1 MVIQTLP
8 RALIAEALWVTTQ
21 TMKKNILIAPEGPSS
36 PFKVSDLPVIA
47 KLCRAAHHH
56 YRKKWAKRLAKRPT
70 RMAYD
75 VARDLLKIGGQGRMH
90 LGQDRTAL
98 FDARKP
104 HFGSIYFGNEAA
116 GYEPDVS
123 ALLSCLLKGDQT
135 FCDIGSNWG
144 YFTFYAASLKDFTG
158 PIHAF
163 EPVPATRLDVTQ
175 LRDGFGLQD
184 RITIHATALSSEA
197 GSVEMAVHDSE
208 TGLNRIAGSGVG
220 REGAGREI
228 VKMSRFDDLG
238 IKSDVIKMD
247 VEDHEFEA
255 LSGAVD
261 TLQNAKP
268 FIIVE
273 SWLTPSQPLRT
284 LRALRLLEEQNY
296 DLYQPC
302 WRIDTHD
309 GLVIFPELGDRLPG
323 PDCKL
328 ALVPFPSEQRFMLS
342 QQMNVFACPKGRQED
357 LISLGF
363 EQMAIA

>member
-1 MVIQTLP
+1 MGDNP
-8 RALIAEALWVTTQ
+8 
-21 TMKKNILIAPEGPSS
+21 TMMKEILIAPEEPSS
-36 PFKVSDLPVIA
+36 PFKVSDLPIIA
-47 KLCRAAHHH
+47 KLCRAAHHQ
-56 YRKKWAKRLAKRPT
+56 YRKKWAKRIAKRPT

-75 VARDLLKIGGQGRMH
+75 IARDILKIDGQGRMH
-90 LGQDRTAL
+90 LGKDRTAL

-123 ALLSCLLKGDQT
+123 ALLSSLLKGDQT

-144 YFTFYAASLKDFTG
+144 YFTFYAASLKDFSG

-163 EPVPATRLDVTQ
+163 EPVPATRSDVTS

-184 RITIHATALSSEA
+184 RITVHATALSSEA

-220 REGAGREI
+220 REGVGREI
-228 VKMSRFDDLG
+228 VTMSRFDDLG
-238 IKSDVIKMD
+238 IKPDVIKMD

-255 LSGAVD
+255 LSGMIE
-261 TLQNAKP
+261 TLATAKP
-268 FIIVE
+268 FIVVE

-284 LRALRLLEEQNY
+284 LRALQLLEQHDY

-302 WRIDTHD
+302 WQINTPDGAVVFPNIDGRT
-309 GLVIFPELGDRLPG
+309 PG
-323 PDCKL
+323 KDCRL

-342 QQMNVFACPKGRQED
+342 QQMNVFACPKGRQDD
-357 LISLGF
+357 LRALGF
-363 EQMAIA
+363 TAGLTRP